1 MLEDVMQKTQKITKM
16 EAEMEPK
23 NVRMLEKNGVRK
35 HQKFNARIVRNE
47 GRAEI

>member
-1 MLEDVMQKTQKITKM
+1 M

-35 HQKFNARIVRNE
+35 HPKINARNVWNE